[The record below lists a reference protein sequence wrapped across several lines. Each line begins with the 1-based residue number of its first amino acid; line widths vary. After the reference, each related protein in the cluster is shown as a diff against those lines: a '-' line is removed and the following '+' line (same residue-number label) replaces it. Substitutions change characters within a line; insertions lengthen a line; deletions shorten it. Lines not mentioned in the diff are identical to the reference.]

1 MKYFFCGLCLKFA
14 NWLKNILIPE
24 ICNRLK
30 IQKNKVVFYERFK
43 CGYDCNPK
51 YIAQEILKRK
61 LPCKLIWITGNPKAL
76 KAKYPK
82 QIKVIYHHNM
92 FRVLYEL
99 ATASVWITNFDFNH
113 YFNWGLPK
121 KNEQL
126 YINTWHGSLGIKKV
140 KTFINKNKN
149 SYKINEIKN
158 QFGLVDVFISNSS
171 FETNVYKNAFLF
183 DKTIC
188 EFGHPRND
196 IFFESYLTTSEKNRI
211 LKKVRKYKNI
221 PEEKSIVLYAPS
233 FRDDFRTDCFNMDYD
248 VLLDALNSRFQ
259 KDFVLALRLH
269 PNMAIQKKNSM
280 KKSDRIFDYTDFD
293 DIQELMYACDVL
305 ITDYSSCI
313 FDFMLSRKPA
323 FIYASDI
330 EQYNN
335 ERGFFYPLET
345 TPFPIAKNN
354 KEIKERIVDFDINMY
369 HQNVEKFLHEKG
381 CIEDGLASFRT
392 VNLIEE
398 HIKNFDKQN

>member
-121 KNEQL
+121 KTNNYTL
-126 YINTWHGSLGIKKV
+126 IHG
-140 KTFINKNKN
+140 T
-149 SYKINEIKN
+149 
-158 QFGLVDVFISNSS
+158 
-171 FETNVYKNAFLF
+171 
-183 DKTIC
+183 
-188 EFGHPRND
+188 GH
-196 IFFESYLTTSEKNRI
+196 
-211 LKKVRKYKNI
+211 
-221 PEEKSIVLYAPS
+221 
-233 FRDDFRTDCFNMDYD
+233 
-248 VLLDALNSRFQ
+248 
-259 KDFVLALRLH
+259 
-269 PNMAIQKKNSM
+269 
-280 KKSDRIFDYTDFD
+280 
-293 DIQELMYACDVL
+293 
-305 ITDYSSCI
+305 
-313 FDFMLSRKPA
+313 
-323 FIYASDI
+323 
-330 EQYNN
+330 
-335 ERGFFYPLET
+335 LE
-345 TPFPIAKNN
+345 
-354 KEIKERIVDFDINMY
+354 
-369 HQNVEKFLHEKG
+369 
-381 CIEDGLASFRT
+381 
-392 VNLIEE
+392 
-398 HIKNFDKQN
+398 